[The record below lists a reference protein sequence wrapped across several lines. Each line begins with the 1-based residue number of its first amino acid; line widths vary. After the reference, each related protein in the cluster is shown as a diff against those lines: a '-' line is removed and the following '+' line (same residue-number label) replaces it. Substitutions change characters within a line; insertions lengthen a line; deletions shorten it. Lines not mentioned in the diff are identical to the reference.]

1 MVRFLATV
9 AALSITA
16 AQSASGAPPPAAK
29 PTVVLVH
36 GAFAGSSSW
45 NSVIADL
52 VRDGYPV
59 VAAAVPLRSLKG
71 DADYVASL
79 VASLPGPVVL
89 VGHSYGGEV
98 ISVAAKSRPNV
109 KALVFVAGLAPDAG
123 ESAASLGARFP
134 TGTLGSALAPP
145 VPLPDGSADLYIL
158 QARYW
163 QQFAADVPKQA
174 AVAMAATQ
182 RPITQSAL
190 GEPAAASSWQAVPSW
205 FVWGQRDLN
214 IPPALHAFMAK
225 RASSRE
231 AIEVPGASHVVM
243 ISHPHLVSALI
254 KRAATAEST
263 GPDIVAGR

>member
-1 MVRFLATV
+1 MRHHLTAL
-9 AALSITA
+9 AALAIATGSA
-16 AQSASGAPPPAAK
+16 AAAAPPPTK
-29 PTVVLVH
+29 PTIVLVH

-45 NSVIADL
+45 NGVIGDL
-52 VRDGYPV
+52 TRDGYPV
-59 VAAAVPLRSLKG
+59 VAAAVPLRSLQG
-71 DADYVASL
+71 DADYVAKL

-98 ISVAAKSRPNV
+98 ISVAAKARPNV
-109 KALVFVAGLAPDAG
+109 KALVFVAGFAPDVG

-145 VPLPDGSADLYIL
+145 VPLGDGSADLYIL

-163 QQFAADVPKQA
+163 QQFAADVPKPEA
-174 AVAMAATQ
+174 IAMAATQ

-190 GEPAAASSWQAVPSW
+190 GEPASASSWQAVPSW
-205 FVWGQRDLN
+205 FVWGQRDFN

-225 RASSRE
+225 RAGSRE

-254 KRAATAEST
+254 ERAATGAPT
-263 GPDIVAGR
+263 GASNPAAR